1 MRPKYK
7 MTGCAR
13 FFIFLII
20 FVPIVYFGAA
30 YFRGDDGMQILKN
43 FWHNTIGSSQSPDN
57 TPAKS
62 EETYEIE
69 SLEKELEKAK
79 EEIRELKVT
88 IYEKDLEIK
97 KLKSG
102 TE

>member
-13 FFIFLII
+13 FFVFLII
-20 FVPIVYFGAA
+20 FIPAVYFGAA
-30 YFRGDDGMQILKN
+30 YFRGDDGVQIIKD
-43 FWHNTIGSSQSPDN
+43 FWHNTFGSLGSSS
-57 TPAKS
+57 TESVKS
-62 EETYEIE
+62 SDTYEIKD
-69 SLEKELEKAK
+69 LEQELKKAK
-79 EEIRELKVT
+79 DEIRDLKAT

-102 TE
+102 GE

>member
-7 MTGCAR
+7 VTGCAR
-13 FFIFLII
+13 FFIFLIL
-20 FVPIVYFGAA
+20 FVPAVYFGAA
-30 YFRGDDGMQILKN
+30 YFRGDDGMKILKD
-43 FWHNTIGSSQSPDN
+43 FWHNTIGSSK
-57 TPAKS
+57 TPSSAS
-62 EETYEIE
+62 ESADTYKIDD
-69 SLEKELEKAK
+69 LEKELQKAK

-97 KLKSG
+97 KLKES